1 VAAVALAVV
10 GLVGWLLTDSGSPKR
25 PLPVVAALGTTIPQ
39 PAFSPLPAVTEAP
52 TTVPETVPP
61 PAVRVPDPGG
71 SRLRLGVAHPVGSPA
86 LIADAVGPTLGL
98 YSEPGQPEPDDV
110 AKNPTREG
118 LPVVGLVMQRQ
129 GDWVE
134 LQISRR
140 PNEATAW
147 VRAAEV
153 DIHSTPYRLR
163 VDSSSHRLAAYQ
175 GDAVVMDV
183 PVAVGTGGTPTPTG
197 TFFIDGAVRLSD
209 PTGPYGAYQLSV
221 AAFSNVLS
229 SFGGGNGQIALHG
242 TNSPDLIGGSVS
254 HGCVRMQ
261 NDDIT
266 RLAGMVPVGTP
277 VEIF

>member
-1 VAAVALAVV
+1 VVALAVV
-10 GLVGWLLTDSGSPKR
+10 GVVGWRLTGSDAPRR
-25 PLPVVAALGTTIPQ
+25 PLPVVAALGTTIPL
-39 PAFSPLPAVTEAP
+39 PAFSPLPSVTEPPA
-52 TTVPETVPP
+52 TTVPEAAP
-61 PAVRVPDPGG
+61 PAARVPGPGG

-86 LIADAVGPTLGL
+86 LIADASGPTLGL
-98 YSEPGQPEPDDV
+98 YSEPGQAEPDDM
-110 AKNPTREG
+110 AENPTREG

-153 DIHSTPYRLR
+153 DVRSTPYHVR
-163 VDSSSHRLAAYQ
+163 VDSSARRLTAYR
-175 GDAVVMDV
+175 GDAVAMDV

-197 TFFIDGAVRLSD
+197 TFFIDGAVRLDD

-221 AAFSNVLS
+221 AAFSNVLT

-242 TNSPDLIGGSVS
+242 TNSPSLIGGSVS
-254 HGCVRMQ
+254 HGCVRMN
-261 NDDIT
+261 NDDIS
-266 RLAGMVPVGTP
+266 RLASMVPVGTP